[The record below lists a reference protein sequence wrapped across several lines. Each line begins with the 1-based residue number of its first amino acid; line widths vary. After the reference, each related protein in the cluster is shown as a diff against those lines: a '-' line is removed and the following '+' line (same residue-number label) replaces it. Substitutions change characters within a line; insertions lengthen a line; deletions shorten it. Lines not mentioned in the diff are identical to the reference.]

1 MGSSKFWN
9 FVKTEDAAEI
19 HFYGEI
25 ASGEAFGD
33 EITPKAFLEDL
44 DEAKGAKNLDIYIN
58 SGGGD
63 VFAGFSIYN
72 MIKRTGIPTTVYV
85 DGLAASAASVVAMA
99 GDRIVMPKNS
109 VMMIHNAWCG
119 GRGNAK
125 DLREQAE
132 KLDRIDGQIAQIYS
146 DRTKKPIEEV
156 KALMEAETW
165 MSADEAFANGF
176 CDEIEENKMVALAL
190 GEEFKGMYKNMPEDI
205 QVEQKAEEK
214 QEKIEPEPEQEVEP
228 DGGECQPVGEIEAR
242 DRMLSILNKRIKMEE

>member
-1 MGSSKFWN
+1 MGKNKFWN
-9 FVKTEDAAEI
+9 FIKTEDAAEI

-25 ASGEAFGD
+25 ASVEGFGD
-33 EITPKAFLEDL
+33 EITPKAFQEDL
-44 DEAKGAKNLDIYIN
+44 ESAKDAKNLDIFIN

-99 GDRIVMPKNS
+99 GDKIIMPKNS

-119 GRGNAK
+119 GRGNARE
-125 DLREQAE
+125 LREQAE

-146 DRTKKPIEEV
+146 DRTKMALDEV
-156 KALMEAETW
+156 KALMQAETW

-176 CDEIEENKMVALAL
+176 CDEIEQNKMVALAV
-190 GEEFKGMYKNMPEDI
+190 GEEFKGMYKNMPEEI
-205 QVEQKAEEK
+205 QIEKPEEEK
-214 QEKIEPEPEQEVEP
+214 KEETEPEVEPEPEP
-228 DGGECQPVGEIEAR
+228 DGGDDQPVGEVEAR
-242 DRMLSILNKRIKMEE
+242 ARRISILNKRIKMEE